1 MTLTVDDEPVDSTQR
16 WLYHKTSNRETYAR
30 RARRHPGTDDV
41 VLVNELGEVTE
52 TTIANL
58 AVQLDGGWY
67 TPPVSAGCIPG
78 IERNYLVELG
88 LLRER
93 ARLSGGA
100 LEIDSRRGVGT
111 VLTLRLPRPIVTA
124 LPAVLPIRPP
134 EVSGT
139 SLRRVT
145 DRAMRG

>member
-93 ARLSGGA
+93 RLTPA
-100 LEIDSRRGVGT
+100 DLRRADD
-111 VLTLRLPRPIVTA
+111 I
-124 LPAVLPIRPP
+124 AV
-134 EVSGT
+134 VS
-139 SLRRVT
+139 SLRGWRPAAV
-145 DRAMRG
+145 AHYGPVLAESRGAHHR